1 MVEHCDELFQIGRK
15 FRVGNVR
22 VGLPDGNNDGSK
34 RESIH
39 FSIFDAP
46 EKIFDGVA
54 KRSEAKAVQRS
65 YLFEIKLNLY
75 MYSLK
80 NIFFI
85 ILCDIWF

>member
-1 MVEHCDELFQIGRK
+1 MVKHCDELLQIGRK
-15 FRVGNVR
+15 FRVGR

-54 KRSEAKAVQRS
+54 KRSEAKAVQWS

-80 NIFFI
+80 NIFFYNSV
-85 ILCDIWF
+85 